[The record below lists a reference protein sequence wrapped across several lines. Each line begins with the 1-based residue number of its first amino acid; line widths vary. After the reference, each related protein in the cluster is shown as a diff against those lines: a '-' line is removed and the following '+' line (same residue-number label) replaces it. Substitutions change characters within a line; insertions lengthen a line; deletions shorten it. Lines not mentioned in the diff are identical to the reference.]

1 MPFEIDY
8 QIKYGAFLLN
18 TDKKDEASVVFNNAL
33 KLNPTIKEIHLNLG
47 YIALLDVDFEKAN
60 SSLKKAI
67 ALDPNYLLAYE
78 NMILLA
84 QMQNN
89 MTDMKL
95 YLNKILEIAPNHKA
109 KQILQKL

>member
-1 MPFEIDY
+1 M
-8 QIKYGAFLLN
+8 
-18 TDKKDEASVVFNNAL
+18 
-33 KLNPTIKEIHLNLG
+33 NLG
-47 YIALLDVDFEKAN
+47 YIYLLDSDYEKAN

-89 MTDMKL
+89 MTDMKR
-95 YLNKILEIAPNHKA
+95 YLNKILEIAPDHKA
-109 KQILQKL
+109 KKILQKL

>member
-1 MPFEIDY
+1 M
-8 QIKYGAFLLN
+8 
-18 TDKKDEASVVFNNAL
+18 S
-33 KLNPTIKEIHLNLG
+33 KEIHLNLG
-47 YIALLDVDFEKAN
+47 YIALLDADFEKAN

-84 QMQNN
+84 QVQNN
-89 MTDMKL
+89 MTDMKR
-95 YLNKILEIAPNHKA
+95 YLNKILEIAPDHKA